1 MISVQFLFLLD
12 PSQVVTGN
20 LFRLRSL
27 CLVPVIDH
35 CPHEGV
41 FHRSSQEDEIRSLRK
56 AKNLTENSP
65 KQEGADDALKFIF
78 LFCQKGR
85 HYTSIYM
92 YMELKIY
99 CYSEYFKSLT
109 KIHQACII
117 SPAAE
122 IPTLIVCIDWKSWK
136 NAFLIHLHKESLKM

>member
-1 MISVQFLFLLD
+1 MSNPDMISVQFLLLLD

-41 FHRSSQEDEIRSLRK
+41 FYRSSQEDEIRSLRK
-56 AKNLTENSP
+56 AKKLTENSP
-65 KQEGADDALKFIF
+65 KQEAADDPFKFIF

-85 HYTSIYM
+85 HYTCIHM
-92 YMELKIY
+92 YMELRIY
-99 CYSEYFKSLT
+99 CYASEYFKSLN
-109 KIHQACII
+109 KIHQTFII
-117 SPAAE
+117 SPVAGV
-122 IPTLIVCIDWKSWK
+122 PTLIVHIDGKS
-136 NAFLIHLHKESLKM
+136 